1 MFFRDIDF
9 IVPTNKRPISSRCRF
24 RPLAITVHFARR
36 RCRDMLGL
44 PEPCEHP
51 STEKPSLQ
59 KSTAGVQRQ
68 CSQDNVRKTMFINR
82 DRGGSSDRIPSFF
95 SSRRWLIKDNVW
107 QAVRTACIGAALL
120 EVVLGSSPQRAR
132 AQFATDTSTAETC
145 LAANANLSLGARLP
159 HAEARL
165 KSGEPLKIVAIGS
178 SSTVGLWVLSSDAT
192 YPEVMRRELSRLQP
206 NARIDVV
213 NSGRVGDT
221 IPDNLARFERDVFSF
236 RPDLVVW
243 QLGTNDVAW
252 GGHPDDQLGNKVVQG
267 VRALKAN
274 GADVILMDLQ
284 FSPMV
289 LASSYYSKMQ
299 AIVSD
304 VAQQENVALFSRF
317 ALMRNSVDA
326 GVSQG
331 ALVSFDGL
339 HNSAEGY
346 DCIGRALARAIFANT
361 RPSDT
366 RPSAL
371 QSSATRRTESRPRR
385 AAPANSR

>member
-1 MFFRDIDF
+1 
-9 IVPTNKRPISSRCRF
+9 
-24 RPLAITVHFARR
+24 
-36 RCRDMLGL
+36 
-44 PEPCEHP
+44 
-51 STEKPSLQ
+51 
-59 KSTAGVQRQ
+59 
-68 CSQDNVRKTMFINR
+68 MFINR
-82 DRGGSSDRIPSFF
+82 DRGESSDRIPGFF
-95 SSRRWLIKDNVW
+95 SSRWWPIEDNVW
-107 QAVRTACIGAALL
+107 QAVRTACIGAAI
-120 EVVLGSSPQRAR
+120 LGGLPGSFPESAR
-132 AQFATDTSTAETC
+132 AQIPADMPTAETC
-145 LAANANLSLGARLP
+145 LAANSNLSLGARLP

-178 SSTVGLWVLSSDAT
+178 SSTVGLWVLSSEST
-192 YPEVMRRELSRLQP
+192 YPEVMRRELLRLQP

-252 GGHPDDQLGNKVVQG
+252 GGHPDDQLSDKVVQG

-299 AIVSD
+299 AIVSE
-304 VAQQENVALFSRF
+304 VAQQEHIGLFSRF
-317 ALMRNSVDA
+317 ALMHNSVDA
-326 GVSQG
+326 GVPEG

-346 DCIGRALARAIFANT
+346 DCIGRALARAIFANA
-361 RPSDT
+361 RADDT
-366 RPSAL
+366 RPSEL
-371 QSSATRRTESRPRR
+371 RNSSTRRSESHPRR
-385 AAPANSR
+385 MAPANSR

>member
-1 MFFRDIDF
+1 
-9 IVPTNKRPISSRCRF
+9 
-24 RPLAITVHFARR
+24 
-36 RCRDMLGL
+36 
-44 PEPCEHP
+44 
-51 STEKPSLQ
+51 
-59 KSTAGVQRQ
+59 
-68 CSQDNVRKTMFINR
+68 MFINR
-82 DRGGSSDRIPSFF
+82 DRGRSSDRIPGFF
-95 SSRRWLIKDNVW
+95 SSRRWLVKDNVW
-107 QAVRTACIGAALL
+107 QAVRTACIGAAIL
-120 EVVLGSSPQRAR
+120 EVVLASSPEMAR

-145 LAANANLSLGARLP
+145 LAANSNLSLGARLP
-159 HAEARL
+159 HAEARF

-178 SSTVGLWVLSSDAT
+178 SSTVGLWVLSSEAT

-252 GGHPDDQLGNKVVQG
+252 GGHPDDQLGDKVVQG

-361 RPSDT
+361 RPNDT
-366 RPSAL
+366 PPSAL
-371 QSSATRRTESRPRR
+371 RSSSTRRTESRPRR